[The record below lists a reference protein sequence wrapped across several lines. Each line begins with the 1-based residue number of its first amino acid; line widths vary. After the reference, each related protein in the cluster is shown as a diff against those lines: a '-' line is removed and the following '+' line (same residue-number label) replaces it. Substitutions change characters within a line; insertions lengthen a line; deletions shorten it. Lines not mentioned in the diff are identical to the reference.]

1 MNIPILC
8 KVAKICYSF
17 AMERMNLK
25 QACEYLCISEATGR
39 NWIRQGRIFPAGY
52 GDRQQA
58 YFDAKELE
66 TLKDQLSASGKLTS
80 RRNKTADTSYC
91 IYEDY
96 LDCSKETSEQLLK
109 IIQYHAGR
117 SIPLLSVIAH
127 YAESFFRQQNTLET
141 YGVLVD
147 ELLALMSAKEKERC
161 TDMENYPALTFQP
174 YTDLLGYLYISLM
187 QLDRRKKAG
196 IYYTPSVL
204 VKRLTKQCPSN
215 GCSYFDP
222 SCGTGNF
229 LLQLLAQNDPA
240 KCELYGQDTDPAAIA
255 IARINIALN
264 HPTISLSTLHERIR
278 TADSLKLF
286 PDCPDMTILGNPP
299 WGATHPENYGKED
312 SAALFVKKALLNQ
325 SEKGIISFLLP
336 ESLLTA
342 KKHAAMRKLILEQAQ
357 IISVVYLEQSFR
369 TVNCPA
375 IILSLQ
381 KNTENPGIVHC
392 RIEKKEDSY
401 TIQNRK
407 LPASFQSVCPF
418 MLHADEEAYALFCK
432 INSLENSVTLK
443 GAADFALGIV
453 TGDNKRFLL
462 PAGQSSSEASAYSE
476 SPLTASKPSEPVIRG
491 FNLSKYQIH
500 GPFDHILYQPKL
512 FQQCAPECYYRAEE
526 KLLYRFIGKTPV
538 FAYDNHGY
546 LTLNSCNILIPR
558 IEGLDLRYLLA
569 VLNSSVAAFYWR
581 TGFSSVKLLRS
592 HIEALP
598 IPLISHEAQKPMI
611 TLVDNLLTKGENHAI
626 IEKLDKMISGLY
638 HLTDEEL
645 SVIQKGIFS

>member
-1 MNIPILC
+1 M
-8 KVAKICYSF
+8 KKIT
-17 AMERMNLK
+17 LK

-39 NWIRQGRIFPAGY
+39 NWIKQGRLFPAGY
-52 GDRQQA
+52 KDRQQA
-58 YFDAKELE
+58 YFDAKEIE
-66 TLKDQLSASGKLTS
+66 NLKNRLLASGKLTS

-91 IYEDY
+91 IYENY

-109 IIQYHAGR
+109 IIQYHTGR

-127 YAESFFRQQNTLET
+127 YAEAFFRQQNTWET
-141 YGVLVD
+141 YAVLVD
-147 ELLALMSAKEKERC
+147 ELRTLMSAKEKKYC
-161 TDMENYPALTFQP
+161 AGVENYPALTFQP

-187 QLDRRKKAG
+187 QLDKRKKAG

-229 LLQLLAQNDPA
+229 LLQLLSLTGKTVP
-240 KCELYGQDTDPAAIA
+240 KLYGQDTDPAAIA

-264 HPTISLSTLHERIR
+264 HPTVSLSELHERIR
-278 TADSLKLF
+278 TADSLMVF
-286 PDCPDMTILGNPP
+286 PNCPDMTILGNPP
-299 WGATHPENYGKED
+299 WGANHPENQGKED
-312 SAALFVKKALLNQ
+312 SAALFVKKALSNQ
-325 SEKGIISFLLP
+325 TEKGIISFLLP

-342 KKHAAMRKLILEQAQ
+342 KKHTAMRKFILEQAQ
-357 IISVVYLEQSFR
+357 ILSVVYLEQSFR
-369 TVNCPA
+369 SVNCPA
-375 IILSLQ
+375 IILTLQ
-381 KNTENPGIVHC
+381 KNTENPGISHC
-392 RIEKKEDSY
+392 RIEKKNDSY
-401 TIQNRK
+401 TIHHRK
-407 LPASFQSVCPF
+407 IPASFRSACSF
-418 MLHADEEAYALFCK
+418 MLHANDEAYALFCK
-432 INSLENSVTLK
+432 INSLEDSVTLK

-462 PAGQSSSEASAYSE
+462 PASQSSPEASALSE
-476 SPLTASKPSEPVIRG
+476 SPLTVSKPFEPVIRG

-500 GPFDHILYQPKL
+500 GPFDHILYQPEL

-558 IEGLDLRYLLA
+558 IEELDLRYLLA

-581 TGFSSVKLLRS
+581 TGFASVKLLRS

-598 IPLISHEAQKPMI
+598 IPLISHEAQKPII

-626 IEKLDKMISGLY
+626 IEMLDEMISGLY

-645 SVIQKGIFS
+645 SVIQKGMFS